1 MLPRTVLLLIF
12 YLEYQ
17 KDVHGKKS
25 VATSEQVCPTG
36 SFQSRK
42 QRFGQ

>member
-1 MLPRTVLLLIF
+1 MLLIF

-25 VATSEQVCPTG
+25 VATSEQVWIVVTLL
-36 SFQSRK
+36 
-42 QRFGQ
+42 

>member
-1 MLPRTVLLLIF
+1 MLLIF

-25 VATSEQVCPTG
+25 VATSEQVCMLG
-36 SFQSRK
+36 SH
-42 QRFGQ
+42 FGPITK

>member
-1 MLPRTVLLLIF
+1 MLLIF

-25 VATSEQVCPTG
+25 VATSEQVWIVT
-36 SFQSRK
+36 QAK
-42 QRFGQ
+42 Q